1 MKSAKGPANTPS
13 SPLMASA
20 ERWRAPAAWRGH
32 ANEIV
37 TSGGAGLGSNV
48 GCRLPSPPSHLT
60 QPRMAGGRAA
70 STPHSY
76 SSLEAG
82 GRAAP
87 AAVVCATVNES
98 ELGRPTSASM
108 LGGARAGVSGSSPMR
123 PHVSGGGVQDG
134 RNRLL
139 ERLDSRYAA
148 AMTAI
153 RMYDIAM
160 LQVIF
165 SVCCTRGSGG
175 AEHCNE
181 LKFDLTCGWAMC
193 STSGARR

>member
-1 MKSAKGPANTPS
+1 MVSRSGKIEISKGPANNSLPS
-13 SPLMASA
+13 LSMASA
-20 ERWRAPAAWRGH
+20 ERWAHAAWRGH

-108 LGGARAGVSGSSPMR
+108 LGAARAGVSGSSPMR

-165 SVCCTRGSGG
+165 SVCCT
-175 AEHCNE
+175 
-181 LKFDLTCGWAMC
+181 
-193 STSGARR
+193 